1 MNGALVFFWILA
13 ALSVITALGVVL
25 NRNPIR
31 CALLLVINFICLAVF
46 YVLLN
51 AQVLALLQILVYA
64 GAIMVLFL
72 FVIQLLNLGGETAT
86 TDPLVGQRFVGLI
99 LGLCLLTGL
108 VYGINSTVA
117 HPGGN
122 APAFASS
129 TGQSSMQTDAGSEG
143 AQTAAPPVVT
153 PPSEGLK
160 RVMDAE
166 KAGVSQIQVIGWDLF
181 TRYLY
186 PFELTSLLLLVGVI
200 GVILLTKRPA
210 AVPDNA
216 RS

>member
-86 TDPLVGQRFVGLI
+86 TDPLVGQRFFGVV
-99 LGLCLLTGL
+99 LGLGLLAGL
-108 VYGINSTVA
+108 TYALIRYIPT
-117 HPGGN
+117 PGPGVERIR
-122 APAFASS
+122 
-129 TGQSSMQTDAGSEG
+129 Q
-143 AQTAAPPVVT
+143 
-153 PPSEGLK
+153 
-160 RVMDAE
+160 AE
-166 KAGVSQIQVIGWDLF
+166 LANISQVQIIGWDLF
-181 TRYLY
+181 TKYVY
-186 PFELTSLLLLVGVI
+186 PFELTSILLLVGVV
-200 GVILLTKRPA
+200 GVMIFTRHTGKA
-210 AVPDNA
+210 ANQDG
-216 RS
+216 